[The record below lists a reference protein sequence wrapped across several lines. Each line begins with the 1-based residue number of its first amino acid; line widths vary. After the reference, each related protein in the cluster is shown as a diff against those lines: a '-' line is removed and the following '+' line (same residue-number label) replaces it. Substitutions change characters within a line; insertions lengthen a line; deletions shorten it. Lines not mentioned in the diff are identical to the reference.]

1 MQSKIKAE
9 AREEGGQENI
19 NKFFLKCVIAIGDAS
34 VVGKCAVQKKLKT
47 EGEKKRGYKRR
58 KKQNEKETSKSI
70 QLLYIISIYK
80 PNEKERRKV
89 MGSILTSS
97 QKTSTCQKEG
107 GKREHEASLRACKCE

>member
-34 VVGKCAVQKKLKT
+34 VVGKCAVQNKLKT
-47 EGEKKRGYKRR
+47 EGEKKRGYKRST
-58 KKQNEKETSKSI
+58 EKETSKSI

-80 PNEKERRKV
+80 PNEKERREV

-107 GKREHEASLRACKCE
+107 GKREHEASLRACMCE